1 MNAQITVRI
10 PQELVEALDR
20 LAAQR
25 GARRSEVVRQALRA
39 YLERPPAPE
48 GERPFDRV
56 RDLAGSVYGGPPDL
70 AARHRE
76 YLKEIFGGE

>member
-1 MNAQITVRI
+1 MDAQITVRI

-20 LAAQR
+20 LASQR

-39 YLERPPAPE
+39 YLERPAPE

-76 YLKEIFGGE
+76 YLKEMFGGG